1 MAQAFSLIGPFEA
14 WQSGDLGY
22 NPPGVQT
29 FDQNGDIGAPKN
41 LGQEYRLN
49 QPFVTYGYDQSFLE
63 YFGVAGVQAVEAAFK
78 VFNDLPN
85 VSSFSDQLNEF
96 PKATARVNF
105 TAQRLSL
112 LDLKSITMGLI
123 LEQLGLTAPERYV
136 WTIRQRNEDAGF
148 QMFNVVNRNF
158 DPVTLRSTPYV
169 NDSLYTYWVRP
180 FVRAGT
186 VVYWDAQEISLDA
199 AEPNVSL
206 AAYAG
211 MNVPTVDGRVGR
223 QVAFSSYGTYFTG
236 LTRDDA
242 GGLKYLYHPDNRN
255 VEILPINVFP
265 VSATRVDI
273 IGSGSGSGGGSG
285 NWAPFTGS
293 GFANGTN
300 APTGP
305 VAINLGVRGGV
316 DKIQFLR
323 VDMDPLISQ
332 FRRPLVVRYTDVVS
346 TNGVTRSQRVER
358 QLIRPDIVFSAA
370 DLGNWPAPQAPY
382 PYIYTRQ
389 AAHLNLAGAN
399 GIGSAVRDDAGPGI
413 VDFSTPVDFG
423 FNRTSP
429 GRINL
434 GAGTTEQDST
444 TTFVWGS
451 FDGSTNA
458 PVVYPAGRV
467 SLRDLERLAL
477 GGN

>member
-1 MAQAFSLIGPFEA
+1 MAHGFSLMGFGEA
-14 WQSGDLGY
+14 WQTPDLGY
-22 NPPGVQT
+22 DPDAAT
-29 FDQNGDIGAPKN
+29 FAAEGDMGFPVTLGEEFRVN
-41 LGQEYRLN
+41 L
-49 QPFVTYGYDQSFLE
+49 PFITYGYDESFLE
-63 YFGVAGVQAVEAAFK
+63 YFGVEGVKAVDAAIK
-78 VFNDLPN
+78 AFNDLPP
-85 VSSFSDQLNEF
+85 VSQFSENLAEF

-123 LEQLGLTAPERYV
+123 IEQLGLAAPERYV
-136 WTIRQRNEDAGF
+136 WTIRQRNEDNGF
-148 QMFNVVNRNF
+148 QMFHVVNRNY
-158 DPVTLRSTPYV
+158 DPVSLRATPYV
-169 NDSLYTYWVRP
+169 NDSLYTYLVRP
-180 FVRAGT
+180 FVRNGA

-211 MNVPTVDGRVGR
+211 MNVPTIDGRVGR
-223 QVAFSSYGTYFTG
+223 QISWTSYGTYYSG

-242 GGLKYLYHPDNRN
+242 GGLRYLYHPDNRN
-255 VEILPINVFP
+255 VEVLSQFVGPLSTTAV
-265 VSATRVDI
+265 TT
-273 IGSGSGSGGGSG
+273 IGSGSGGSG

-293 GFANGTN
+293 GFANGNTN
-300 APTGP
+300 G
-305 VAINLGVRGGV
+305 VAVNTIVSQGIRGGI

-323 VDMDPLISQ
+323 VDMDPLLNQ
-332 FRRPLVVRYTDVVS
+332 FLRPLVIRYSDTFT
-346 TNGVTRSQRVER
+346 TNGVTRTQRVEKR
-358 QLIRPDIVFSAA
+358 LGRPDITFTAA
-370 DLGNWPAPQAPY
+370 DLGNWAAPLAPF
-382 PYIYTRQ
+382 PWIFARGKEYIPLGDINGLPLT
-389 AAHLNLAGAN
+389 AADS
-399 GIGSAVRDDAGPGI
+399 IGPGL
-413 VDFSTPVDFG
+413 VDFNGGGQIS
-423 FNRTSP
+423 FNRSGP

-434 GAGTTEQDST
+434 GSGTTEQDSA